1 MLPISIMIGIFV
13 TKTAVSVK
21 IVCWKCEED
30 LSIEEEDI
38 HSRSLPEIG
47 SRPVKYGMQ
56 LSRCKDEE
64 GEV

>member
-13 TKTAVSVK
+13 TKTAISVK

-30 LSIEEEDI
+30 LTVNNVDI
-38 HSRSLPEIG
+38 HSRSLPDIG
-47 SRPVKYGMQ
+47 SEAVQFGMQ

>member
-30 LSIEEEDI
+30 LTVNNVDI
-38 HSRSLPEIG
+38 HTRSLPEIG